1 MEKHPQNLSIN
12 DAAVQALKGFLDEN
26 HLTQRELAAKLT
38 VTPQTVNQVFT
49 GKRALITDTFQNFA
63 DALGVEVRISLT
75 PRK

>member
-1 MEKHPQNLSIN
+1 MEKQPQILSIN
-12 DAAVQALKGFLDEN
+12 DTAVRAFKGLLDEN
-26 HLTQRELAAKLT
+26 RLTQRELAAKLN

-63 DALGVEVRISLT
+63 DALGVDVQISLV